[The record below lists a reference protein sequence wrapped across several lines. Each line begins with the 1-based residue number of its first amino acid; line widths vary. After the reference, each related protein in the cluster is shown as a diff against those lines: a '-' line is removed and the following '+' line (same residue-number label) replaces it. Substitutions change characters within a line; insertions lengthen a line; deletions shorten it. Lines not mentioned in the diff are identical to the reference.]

1 MYTEIKKFKRSGV
14 ARAVITA
21 LCGTATM
28 LVAQETLAQGQTSL
42 QRVEVTGSNIK
53 RTDTETAS
61 PVQVITKEELDQS
74 GKGTVAEFL
83 QTLTADGQGSVPFT
97 YGRGFS
103 GATSAG
109 ISLRGLGANATLV
122 LINGRRVTNAVL
134 ADDAQRSYPDLN
146 QIPLELVDR
155 IDVLKD
161 GASAIYG
168 SDAVA
173 GVVNIIL
180 KKSYVGTVAKL
191 TYGTSQKGDGH
202 EPRLALTHGFGDLDK
217 DGYNVMLNAEFGRK
231 DPIFYRDRVGRGS
244 VGVSAIGQPQWG
256 FNPNAG
262 PNNNINRLG
271 GNGTIP
277 VTASGGLLNN
287 SASQSII
294 GNVRNPATLNYYSRG
309 NPNGVGFTQA
319 FPGAQAF
326 CNANANLPQNN
337 AGGGC
342 INDMWQQFGQI
353 QPEHETANF
362 YGRFSKQ
369 INANTEGWIEVG
381 HYRTSSLVH
390 ITSLVPSGNI
400 FFANGN
406 VQSNVA
412 ATQLGA
418 AHPDNPYFGTA
429 ARLSYNP
436 GLEAGVGPR
445 EIKSK
450 AHTTRVVAGLKGSWS
465 AWNYDTAFSYSEA
478 SQTDVQLRA
487 INWRVSNALLNPTAA
502 NVAAATANSAAYAAL
517 PAGTYWRIGENAHLN
532 SAAMYAALLQD
543 KSRTGD
549 SRHYGVDIKVDR
561 ELGQMAGGPIGVAFG
576 AELRHEENKLGFYDG
591 LGDYIGLSLTGY
603 EGKRNIFAAYGEVN
617 LPVTKALELNG
628 ALRFDRY
635 SDAGNAVTPKIGAK
649 FRPLPN
655 LALRATAA
663 RSFRAPSSTENGINS
678 IAAFGGATV
687 NDLVRC
693 AAGVPNESCMGVAPT
708 FVQRGNPDLEP
719 EKSTSFTVGTVWDVT
734 PKTSVTAD
742 LWQIKRKGL
751 PVIEDPQA
759 AVDAGRYIRDPATAV
774 TPNDPGA
781 ILTGFVVFQNTA
793 SSLTRGLD
801 VELKHRMD
809 LEGGRGR
816 VQMSTT
822 WTHLFKQRVV
832 GADGTV
838 FDYAGTHG
846 DCHITNCI
854 GTPRNRVSFAASWET
869 GPWRLG
875 ANVNFRGSMSN
886 KEEASL
892 PCASTLANGEDAP
905 GGCKIKSFTTLDLSA
920 LYKLN
925 DRTEIFGSI
934 ANVFD
939 SKPPFDPLTYGAIG
953 YNALDYS
960 GAIGRFFRIGVKHK
974 FR

>member
-1 MYTEIKKFKRSGV
+1 MNMEIKKFKRSGV
-14 ARAVITA
+14 ARAVITV
-21 LCGTATM
+21 LCGTASM
-28 LVAQETLAQGQTSL
+28 MVAQETLAQGQTSL

-83 QTLTADGQGSVPFT
+83 QTLTADSQGSVPFT

-122 LINGRRVTNAVL
+122 LINGRRVTSAVL

-146 QIPLELVDR
+146 QIPLELVER
-155 IDVLKD
+155 MEVLKD

-191 TYGTSQKGDGH
+191 TYGVSQKGDGN
-202 EPRLALTHGFGDLDK
+202 EPRAALTHGFGDLDK
-217 DGYNVMLNAEFGRK
+217 DGYNVMLNMELGKK
-231 DPIFYRDRVGRGS
+231 DAIFYRDRAGRGP

-256 FNPNAG
+256 FNPSAG

-277 VTASGGLLNN
+277 ITSSGALLNN
-287 SASQSII
+287 SASQSMI
-294 GNVRNPATLNYYSRG
+294 GNVRNPSTLNYYSRG
-309 NPNGVGFTQA
+309 NPAGVGFTQT

-326 CNANANLPQNN
+326 CNANSNLPQND

-342 INDMWQQFGQI
+342 INDMWQQFGQV

-362 YGRFSKQ
+362 YGRFTKQ
-369 INANTEGWIEVG
+369 INANTEGWVELG
-381 HYRTSSLVH
+381 YYRTKSLVS
-390 ITSLVPSGNI
+390 ITPLVPSGNI

-436 GLEAGVGPR
+436 GMDPNVGAR
-445 EIKSK
+445 EIKSS
-450 AHTTRVVAGLKGSWS
+450 AHTFRMVAGLKGTMASWD
-465 AWNYDTAFSYSEA
+465 YDTAFSYSEA
-478 SQTDVQLRA
+478 KQTDTQLRA
-487 INWRVSNALLNPTAA
+487 INWRVSNALLNPTAS
-502 NVAAATANSAAYAAL
+502 NVAAATAISAAYAAL
-517 PAGTYWRIGENAHLN
+517 PAGTVWRIGENSHLN

-549 SRHYGVDIKVDR
+549 SQNYGIDFKASR
-561 ELGQMAGGPIGVAFG
+561 EFGKLDGGPIGVAVG
-576 AELRHEENKLGFYDG
+576 AELRHEENALNFYDG

-603 EGKRNIFAAYGEVN
+603 KGDRNIFAAYTEVN
-617 LPVTKALELNG
+617 LPVTKQLELNG
-628 ALRFDRY
+628 AVRFDRY
-635 SDAGNAVTPKIGAK
+635 SDAGNAFTPKAGAK
-649 FRPLPN
+649 FRALPN
-655 LALRATAA
+655 LAVRGTVA
-663 RSFRAPSSTENGINS
+663 RSFRAPSSTENGIDS

-687 NDLVRC
+687 NDNVRC
-693 AAGVPNESCMGVAPT
+693 AAGVPAESCLNVAPT

-719 EKSTSFTVGTVWDVT
+719 EKSTSLTLGAVWDIT
-734 PKTSVTAD
+734 PKTSLTAD

-751 PVIEDPQA
+751 PVIEDPQS
-759 AVDAGRYIRDPATAV
+759 AVDAGRVTRDPALAV
-774 TPNDPGA
+774 TPNDPGQ
-781 ILTGFVVFQNTA
+781 ILTGFVQFQN
-793 SSLTRGLD
+793 SDESLTRGLD
-801 VELKHRMD
+801 MELKHRVD
-809 LEGGRGR
+809 LEGGRGK
-816 VQMSTT
+816 VTLSTT
-822 WTHLFKQRVV
+822 WTHLFTQRII
-832 GADGTV
+832 ASDGTV

-846 DCHITNCI
+846 DCHITNCM
-854 GTPRNRVSFAASWET
+854 GTPKDRISFAATWDM
-869 GPWRLG
+869 GPWRFG
-875 ANVNFRGSMSN
+875 ANVNYRGSMSN
-886 KEEASL
+886 REEKSL
-892 PCASTLANGEDAP
+892 PCASTLANGTEAP
-905 GGCKIKSFTTLDLSA
+905 DGCKIKSFTTLDLSA
-920 LYKLN
+920 LYKIN
-925 DRTEIFGSI
+925 ANTEVFGSI

-939 SKPPFDPLTYGAIG
+939 SKPPFDPTTYGALG
-953 YNALDYS
+953 YNPLDYS